1 MRILGISGS
10 LRAGSHNT
18 QLLRLAAE
26 ELPEGVELEL
36 YEDLASIPPFDHDLV
51 DLAPD
56 EVERLKEAIGAS
68 DALLVATPEFNGSI
82 PGQLKNAVDWVS
94 RPLADNPARAKPVA
108 VIGASTSSFGG
119 IWAQRELKKV
129 LGILGAKVLDVELPV
144 AKADLRLDDPDLDL
158 RTELAGVV
166 DALVAAVGGEGS
178 VSASS
183 AAAAMAT

>member
-36 YEDLASIPPFDHDLV
+36 YEDLASIPAFDQDLV

-56 EVERLKEAIGAS
+56 EVERLKEAVAAS

-94 RPLADNPARAKPVA
+94 RPLADNPAHAKPVA

-129 LGILGAKVLDVELPV
+129 LGILGAKVLDVELPL
-144 AKADLRLDDPDLDL
+144 AKADQRLDDPDLDL

-178 VSASS
+178 VTGSS